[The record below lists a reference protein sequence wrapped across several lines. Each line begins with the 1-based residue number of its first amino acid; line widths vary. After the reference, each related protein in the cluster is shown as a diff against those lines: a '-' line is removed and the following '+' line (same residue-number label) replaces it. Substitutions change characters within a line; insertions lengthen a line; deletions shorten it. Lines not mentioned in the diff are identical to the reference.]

1 MPKIFVSIASYR
13 DPELLPTL
21 RDLFKNAKNPGDI
34 NVGIC
39 WQRSSDESLEEFN
52 ADIRLR
58 VIDIPYKKARGAC
71 WARYAIQQLYDGE
84 DYFMQLDSHHRFVE
98 NWDEKCI
105 EMIEKLKENGHAKPL
120 LTGYI
125 SSFNPKNDPEGRI
138 PTPWRMSFDR
148 FIPEG
153 AVFFLP
159 ESIDNWQEL
168 TLPEPARFFSA
179 HFVFTLGSWAKEVMY
194 DPEYYFHGEEISL
207 AARSFTWGYDLF
219 HPNIVV
225 AWHEYTREGRTKCW
239 DDDPIWVQ
247 RNDYCHA
254 KNRRLFSM
262 DGNKYDPQEFGKF
275 GFGPIRTLR
284 DYEKYA
290 GLEFSTR
297 RTHKDCIDR
306 MENGSRVIPRLESMS
321 LTDEE
326 FELGLIVKFKHFL
339 DVWHE
344 DLPER
349 DYEFIVV
356 ALHGFN
362 DETIYR
368 KDMALPEFES
378 IVYNEKTFKVFPVEV
393 PDITKP
399 KYWVVWPFSASKG
412 WGKRITGDI
421 V

>member
-21 RDLFKNAKNPGDI
+21 RDLFNNAKNPNDI
-34 NVGIC
+34 RVGLC
-39 WQRSSDESLEEFN
+39 WQRDDKESLEEFFG
-52 ADIRLR
+52 DVRLR
-58 VIDIPYKKARGAC
+58 VIDLPYQAARGAC

-84 DYFMQLDSHHRFVE
+84 EYFMQLDSHHRFVQD
-98 NWDEKCI
+98 WDEKCI
-105 EMIEKLKENGHAKPL
+105 EMITRLQEKGHAKPL

-125 SSFNPKNDPEGRI
+125 SSFNPRNDPDARVQQ
-138 PTPWRMSFDR
+138 PWRMVFDR

-159 ESIDNWQEL
+159 ETIDEWKEL
-168 TLPEPARFFSA
+168 DVPQLARFFSA
-179 HFVFTLGSWAKEVMY
+179 HFVFTVGSWATEVMY

-219 HPNIVV
+219 HPNTVI

-247 RNDYCHA
+247 RNNHCHA
-254 KNRRLFSM
+254 RNRKLFSM
-262 DGNKYDPQEFGKF
+262 DGAVYDPIEFGKF
-275 GFGPIRTLR
+275 GFGTVRSLR

-297 RTHKDCIDR
+297 KVHQDNYKKGFDYLPPSLDTVNRT
-306 MENGSRVIPRLESMS
+306 E
-321 LTDEE
+321 EE
-326 FELGLIVKFKHFL
+326 FEKGLTVVFKHFL

-349 DYEFIVV
+349 DYEFIVI
-356 ALHGFN
+356 ALHDEN
-362 DETIYR
+362 DETVYR
-368 KDMALPEFES
+368 KDVQPNEFSS
-378 IVYNEKTFKVFPVEV
+378 IVYNEKTFKVFPVDA
-393 PDITKP
+393 PNITKP
-399 KYWVVWPFSASKG
+399 KYWIVWPYSTSKG

-421 V
+421 K